1 MRYKRKAIWI
11 IAVILVILVLSIS
24 YFFYS
29 PRPNLDAKK
38 IDLVT
43 SSYQITE
50 DFTLDEKGSLTKYN
64 QKVIEVRG
72 KISEIHDNKE
82 KGGTCLLEG
91 FDFGGVMC
99 EFEPGTT
106 NKLKQCQV
114 GDSITIKG
122 KFSGYLT
129 DVIINTCQ
137 IIKIR

>member
-1 MRYKRKAIWI
+1 MSNKRKAIWI
-11 IAVILVILVLSIS
+11 TAVILVILVLTIS

-29 PRPNLDAKK
+29 PRPNLEANK
-38 IDLVT
+38 IDFVT
-43 SSYQITE
+43 SSYQLTE
-50 DFTLDEKGSLTKYN
+50 DFTLDEKGSLVKYN

-99 EFEPGTT
+99 EFEPGNTD
-106 NKLKQCQV
+106 KLKQCNI

-122 KFSGYLT
+122 QFSGYLT
-129 DVIINTCQ
+129 DIILNTCQ
-137 IIKIR
+137 IIKTQ